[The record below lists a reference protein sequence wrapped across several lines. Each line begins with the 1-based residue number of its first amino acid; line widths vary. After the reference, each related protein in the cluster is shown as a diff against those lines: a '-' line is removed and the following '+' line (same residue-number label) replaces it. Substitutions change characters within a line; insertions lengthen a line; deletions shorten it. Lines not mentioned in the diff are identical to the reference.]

1 MSSPPTEETG
11 KERSRPLSSKRQV
24 GVGSDDPCLF
34 GITFDAVD
42 LGDESERLLRFGML
56 SLLED
61 PASCVSH
68 ASCTQSASRLGDSVV
83 SIFAVSSSSFAS
95 CALA

>member
-1 MSSPPTEETG
+1 MVAIALVEAPG
-11 KERSRPLSSKRQV
+11 GRRFRRS
-24 GVGSDDPCLF
+24 CLF

-42 LGDESERLLRFGML
+42 LGDEFEGLFRFGVL

-83 SIFAVSSSSFAS
+83 
-95 CALA
+95 